1 MSPDLGQSLLVTAG
15 SACFALLVLTLA
27 RRGLLT
33 VRYTVG
39 WLGVAG
45 CVLALVFV
53 SGLLRPLAAAIGIT
67 PTGILLALASSILLM
82 ITLQI
87 TVTLSALREA
97 IQTLAESQALLEER
111 VARLECSESE
121 AMPR

>member
-1 MSPDLGQSLLVTAG
+1 MSPDLGQTLLVTAG
-15 SACFALLVLTLA
+15 SGCFALLVLVLA
-27 RRGLLT
+27 RRGVLT

-39 WLGVAG
+39 WLGVAA
-45 CVLALVFV
+45 CVLALAFL

-97 IQTLAESQALLEER
+97 VQTLAESQALLEER
-111 VARLECSESE
+111 LVRLEN
-121 AMPR
+121 RQRRTGVR

>member
-1 MSPDLGQSLLVTAG
+1 MSADLGQSLLVTAG
-15 SACFALLVLTLA
+15 SAWFALLVLILA

-39 WLGVAG
+39 WLGVAA
-45 CVLALVFV
+45 CVLALVFL

-67 PTGILLALASSILLM
+67 PTGILLALASTILLM

-97 IQTLAESQALLEER
+97 IQTLTESQALLEER
-111 VARLECSESE
+111 VVRLEQTERG
-121 AMPR
+121 ALPR